1 MKALH
6 WLQPSVQPISGQEIQ
21 IQKQFQIQ
29 MQIQIKYN
37 KNNVTLANDE
47 FISFRRNVFQVM
59 KASVMLVATTGEDA
73 GKTFLDSHCRPQS
86 LK

>member
-21 IQKQFQIQ
+21 IQIQ
-29 MQIQIKYN
+29 LQIQIQYN
-37 KNNVTLANDE
+37 KKTWTFANYE
-47 FISFRRNVFQVM
+47 FISFHRNVFQVM

-73 GKTFLDSHCRPQS
+73 GKTFFDSHCRRQS